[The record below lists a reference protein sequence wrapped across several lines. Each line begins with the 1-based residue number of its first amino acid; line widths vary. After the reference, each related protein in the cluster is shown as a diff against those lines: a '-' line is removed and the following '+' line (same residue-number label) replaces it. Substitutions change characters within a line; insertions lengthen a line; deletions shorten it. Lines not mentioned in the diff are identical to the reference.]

1 MSSYFNFIDTKALDK
16 KIRSGEFPFSQ
27 KLFWDTAVEKIDLKK
42 NQRYI
47 IERVLTR
54 GFLEDFYML
63 LQIYTTTEIK
73 EALLKSKELDPKTI
87 NFCSNY
93 FNIPKQEMHASSFY
107 N

>member
-16 KIRSGEFPFSQ
+16 KVQTGEFPFSQ
-27 KLFWDTAVEKIDLKK
+27 NLFWDTSIEKIDLKK

-54 GFLEDFYML
+54 GFLEDFYIL
-63 LQIYTTTEIK
+63 LQLYTTSELK
-73 EALLKSKELDPKTI
+73 EAILKSRELDAKTI

-93 FNIPKQEMHASSFY
+93 FNIPKPEMHASSFY